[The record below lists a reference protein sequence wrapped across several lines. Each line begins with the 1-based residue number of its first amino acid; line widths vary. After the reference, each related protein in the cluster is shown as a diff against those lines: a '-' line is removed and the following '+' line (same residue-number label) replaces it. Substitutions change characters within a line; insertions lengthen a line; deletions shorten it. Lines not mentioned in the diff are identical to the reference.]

1 MRLKIVAVTGGLL
14 TGAVLLFAADF
25 WEKKPYTE
33 WTEKEARRVV
43 TDSPWAR
50 NANVTFGGGVGDTG
64 EGGMGRPGGGM
75 GGPGGGG
82 MGGPGGGMGGPGGG
96 GMGGPG
102 GGMGGPG
109 GGGMGGPGVGG
120 MGGGA
125 GAMSAVVRWQS
136 SLPVR
141 QAMVQL
147 KSASEPEQAKAAQAA
162 LAEPSKNYVIAV
174 EGLPMMGG
182 GMRGGRRPG
191 MEQQQ
196 FQAGAPQN
204 GQEGGQRRGPDPEQ
218 MKARLKTQTQLNRKG
233 REPLHPVD
241 VLMPTGDGPRVIYF
255 LFSKEDPI
263 SLDDKEVEFV
273 TSVGPMIVKRKFKL
287 SEMVVGG
294 KLEL

>member
-125 GAMSAVVRWQS
+125 GAMSARS
-136 SLPVR
+136 RERRGTLASLPFWTTR
-141 QAMVQL
+141 RAGFAGSLSLPLLQA
-147 KSASEPEQAKAAQAA
+147 
-162 LAEPSKNYVIAV
+162 
-174 EGLPMMGG
+174 
-182 GMRGGRRPG
+182 R
-191 MEQQQ
+191 
-196 FQAGAPQN
+196 
-204 GQEGGQRRGPDPEQ
+204 
-218 MKARLKTQTQLNRKG
+218 
-233 REPLHPVD
+233 
-241 VLMPTGDGPRVIYF
+241 
-255 LFSKEDPI
+255 
-263 SLDDKEVEFV
+263 
-273 TSVGPMIVKRKFKL
+273 
-287 SEMVVGG
+287 
-294 KLEL
+294 

>member
-14 TGAVLLFAADF
+14 TGAALLFAADF

-33 WTEKEARRVV
+33 WTEKEARRVL

-64 EGGMGRPGGGM
+64 EGGMGRPGGG
-75 GGPGGGG
+75 G

-102 GGMGGPG
+102 GGGGMGGPG
-109 GGGMGGPGVGG
+109 GGGMGGPGGGGMGGPGGG
-120 MGGGA
+120 MGGG
-125 GAMSAVVRWQS
+125 GGSSMSAVVRWQS

-147 KSASEPEQAKAAQAA
+147 KSTTEPDKAGAAKAT
-162 LAEPSKNYVIAV
+162 LSEPSKNYVIAV

-191 MEQQQ
+191 MEPQQ
-196 FQAGAPQN
+196 FQAG
-204 GQEGGQRRGPDPEQ
+204 GQEVGPRRGPDPEQ
-218 MKARLKTQTQLNRKG
+218 MKSRLKAQTQLNRKG
-233 REPLHPVD
+233 RDPLHPVE
-241 VLMPTGDGPRVIYF
+241 VMMPNGEGPRVIYF
-255 LFSKEDPI
+255 LFAKDDPI
-263 SLDDKEVEFV
+263 TLDDKEVEFV
-273 TSVGPMIVKRKFKL
+273 TNVGPMMVKRKFKL